1 MSKPMR
7 VWAIYY
13 TVRANSKDS
22 WGKKWTGPCGVG
34 VAMKDIKDSFLWDCL
49 SYRPFFFRT
58 RALARLQAKKLHIEH
73 NRTWDWVKYTVRP
86 LTLSWTEGD

>member
-1 MSKPMR
+1 MNRTIK

-13 TVRANSKDS
+13 TVRANSNDS
-22 WGKKWTGPCGVG
+22 WSREWTGPCGIG
-34 VAMKDIKDSFLWDCL
+34 ITIRKMKDSFLWDCL

-58 RALARLQAKKLHIEH
+58 RALARHRAKELALGANI
-73 NRTWDWVKYTVRP
+73 TWHWIKYTVRP